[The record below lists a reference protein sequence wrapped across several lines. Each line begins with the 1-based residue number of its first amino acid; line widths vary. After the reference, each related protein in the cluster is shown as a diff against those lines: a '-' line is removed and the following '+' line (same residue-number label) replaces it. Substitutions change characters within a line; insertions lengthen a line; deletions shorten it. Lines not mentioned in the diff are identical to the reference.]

1 MSFKVTWKLHIF
13 CFTITY
19 LVCLLVQE
27 YILNLFIWLLEQEWI
42 IAIAGNIY
50 VDLAL
55 FIVFLFIPITI
66 VHEALHGVAYT
77 MFGGKVKYGFKG
89 VCAYTQEVSGVV
101 LHRSKFLIVL
111 LLPLTVIS
119 LISICVGGS
128 IGAAIFLFNTL
139 GSVGDLI
146 MAFYLCKSNE
156 NSYIEDKSY
165 GFDVITR

>member
-1 MSFKVTWKLHIF
+1 MSILHIVGVVKSFKVTWRMHVF

-27 YILNLFIWLLEQEWI
+27 YIVNLFIWILEKGWI
-42 IAIAGNIY
+42 ITITGNAY
-50 VDLAL
+50 VELAL
-55 FIVFLFIPITI
+55 FIV
-66 VHEALHGVAYT
+66 
-77 MFGGKVKYGFKG
+77 
-89 VCAYTQEVSGVV
+89 
-101 LHRSKFLIVL
+101 

-128 IGAAIFLFNTL
+128 IGAAIFPFNTL

-165 GFDVITR
+165 GFDVIT